1 VLIFILQNLDM
12 NVGCEGKLTEWF
24 QLPKYGGGEYK
35 FAVFP
40 ADPNPEQDSP
50 LLEMTSSDP
59 VNLIPVL
66 QNLDYLKHE

>member
-1 VLIFILQNLDM
+1 LFTYLDIDID
-12 NVGCEGKLTEWF
+12 CSGKLTEWF

-50 LLEMTSSDP
+50 LLEMKSSDP
-59 VNLIPVL
+59 VKLMLP
-66 QNLDYLKHE
+66 NLDYLKHE